1 MRSLLLLSIIAI
13 SVIGWRS
20 GDILQMLT
28 ALTSTANPA
37 PAASISIKTLTVAPG
52 NPKQRAMSIEEY
64 AILNKTDPAAYRKF
78 VDSHQVKETNEVDKL
93 MNFFSRGK
101 YE

>member
-1 MRSLLLLSIIAI
+1 MRSLLLLSIVSICI
-13 SVIGWRS
+13 LGWRS
-20 GDILQMLT
+20 GDIMQML
-28 ALTSTANPA
+28 AAMTSTPR
-37 PAASISIKTLTVAPG
+37 PAASPSIKTLTVAPS
-52 NPKQRAMSIEEY
+52 NPKQRAMSVEEY
-64 AILNKTDPAAYRKF
+64 AILNKSDPAAYRKF

>member
-1 MRSLLLLSIIAI
+1 MRKLLLLAIVSICIL
-13 SVIGWRS
+13 GWRS
-20 GDILQMLT
+20 GDIMQMIT
-28 ALTSTANPA
+28 ALTSATTPS
-37 PAASISIKTLTVAPG
+37 ASPSIKTLTVAPG
-52 NPKQRAMSIEEY
+52 KQTQRAMSIEEY
-64 AILNKTDPAAYRKF
+64 ATLNKTDPAAYRKF